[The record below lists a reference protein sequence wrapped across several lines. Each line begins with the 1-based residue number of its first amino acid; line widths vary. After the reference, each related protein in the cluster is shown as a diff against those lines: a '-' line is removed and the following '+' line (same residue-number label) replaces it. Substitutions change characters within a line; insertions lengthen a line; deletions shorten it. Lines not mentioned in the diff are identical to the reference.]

1 MMNCDPVGPCREF
14 VGDCTD
20 IPDQF
25 TTNLFVDPLAECQAL
40 PSATNEYLCTAFPDE
55 ENPIDSFLVGLISLA
70 VALPVAIFL
79 QSSFSLSNTVMSP
92 DLWLDWPGEWWLF
105 LIGKEANKEWHYMD
119 GGVLPS
125 RVARWYAR
133 YFSQG
138 EPTVMTIQNALIR
151 IKCWMLRKPCPWE
164 EQPAEAEPEEVDA
177 YELARGQ
184 DMPPHALSSRPS
196 VRMSM
201 SVAYQDGLLAPET
214 AAEKEARAEAQSD
227 VFTKRL
233 LVSAGIIGTLITW
246 VLFAWFTV
254 RSSYDI
260 AARLRVLTSAVSILQ
275 SASSPTGCSSTTRWC
290 VPVLDIAALL
300 RFY

>member
-1 MMNCDPVGPCREF
+1 
-14 VGDCTD
+14 
-20 IPDQF
+20 
-25 TTNLFVDPLAECQAL
+25 
-40 PSATNEYLCTAFPDE
+40 
-55 ENPIDSFLVGLISLA
+55 
-70 VALPVAIFL
+70 
-79 QSSFSLSNTVMSP
+79 
-92 DLWLDWPGEWWLF
+92 
-105 LIGKEANKEWHYMD
+105 
-119 GGVLPS
+119 
-125 RVARWYAR
+125 
-133 YFSQG
+133 
-138 EPTVMTIQNALIR
+138 
-151 IKCWMLRKPCPWE
+151 
-164 EQPAEAEPEEVDA
+164 
-177 YELARGQ
+177 
-184 DMPPHALSSRPS
+184 
-196 VRMSM
+196 MSM